1 MSVEGI
7 FAVANSALT
16 AQSQRMTLIAQN
28 LANVDSVN
36 SPEGGPYQRQ
46 IAVFEAQQLGA
57 GAGAAVGVKVAQ
69 VVKDNAPGAEI
80 FDPSNPFADEPEEL
94 GEGAGAGTGVRLAQ
108 VLKDSAPPHEVFD
121 PSNPYADQNGVVK
134 EPNVNPVFEM
144 VDLMQA
150 SRSYQ
155 ANLSVIQSA
164 NTSAMKTLD
173 LLK

>member
-1 MSVEGI
+1 VEGI

-80 FDPSNPFADEPEEL
+80 FDPSNPFADEQGL
-94 GEGAGAGTGVRLAQ
+94 
-108 VLKDSAPPHEVFD
+108 
-121 PSNPYADQNGVVK
+121 VK

>member
-46 IAVFEAQQLGA
+46 IAVFATQQLGD

-80 FDPSNPFADEPEEL
+80 FDPSNPFAD
-94 GEGAGAGTGVRLAQ
+94 
-108 VLKDSAPPHEVFD
+108 
-121 PSNPYADQNGVVK
+121 DQGLVK

>member
-80 FDPSNPFADEPEEL
+80 FDPSNPFADEQGL
-94 GEGAGAGTGVRLAQ
+94 
-108 VLKDSAPPHEVFD
+108 
-121 PSNPYADQNGVVK
+121 VK
-134 EPNVNPVFEM
+134 EPNVSPVFEM